1 MQNKINLSTLNAK
14 IAQEIVQFK
23 RFDLLVKHFP
33 TAKQMVEYSNFVPQ
47 YPQRKNSVLA
57 LLVQSGDAFLLRRFW
72 DFYFVKQSAPA
83 ECEEKFLDGTD
94 AAGQMIN
101 YHYFR
106 NDAPF
111 EVLREEAAFRN
122 VDCADFNYSLTPKQ
136 AARWKIYSFLKQK
149 RKSLEKKKPL
159 SVNISPFERKFD
171 ASTKTI
177 NEAVT
182 LPNSGAWQK
191 DVKPFDKVVFVR
203 DKENFSEQVDLDIAS
218 DVSFTEQVFRNAD
231 FPDEFFWAGDMLRL
245 WNKAFPKFE
254 KNEAAL
260 FFAKNNG
267 VLMLHQDRSSQKL
280 NLKSGNDASAYLQ
293 YNNDDFLVFGINYKK
308 CYLEEKYFQNIIRHE
323 LTHGVDLFDDK
334 VCSYEF
340 SESDFMKFCDVLLY
354 QERHNFVRN
363 VVNYYSPEDRR
374 VELLA
379 KIMERDSEAV
389 NNHPLIPSIKNSF
402 TAFTKWRLENNQQKI
417 EQFNGLVRKNLG
429 EHRYNKWCE
438 VFDAFEDYAAS
449 DTSFDW
455 KHAWDKPD
463 AKNEKKF
470 RAFLSHFY
478 KTLGTGERIVDIW
491 ENKLAHMADD
501 FLDKNSSQKRFSALD
516 LFGKNIKNKE
526 I

>member
-1 MQNKINLSTLNAK
+1 MQNKINISALNAK

-33 TAKQMVEYSNFVPQ
+33 TAKQMVEYSNFVPS

-57 LLVQSGDAFLLRRFW
+57 LLVQSGDASLLRRFW
-72 DFYFVKQSAPA
+72 DFYFVKQSSPA
-83 ECEEKFLDGTD
+83 ECEENFLDGTD
-94 AAGQMIN
+94 AVGQMMN

-122 VDCADFNYSLTPKQ
+122 VDCPDVNYSLTPKQ

-149 RKSLEKKKPL
+149 RKALEKKKPL
-159 SVNISPFERKFD
+159 SVNISFFERKYD
-171 ASTKTI
+171 AQTKTI
-177 NEAVT
+177 HEAVT
-182 LPNSGAWQK
+182 LPHNGVWQMG
-191 DVKPFDKVVFVR
+191 VKPFDKVVFVR
-203 DKENFSEQVDLDIAS
+203 DRENFSEQVGVDIAS
-218 DVSFTEQVFRNAD
+218 DIPFTEQVFRNAD

-245 WNKAFPKFE
+245 WNKTFPKFE

-267 VLMLHQDRSSQKL
+267 VLMLHQDRSSKKL
-280 NLKSGNDASAYLQ
+280 NLKSGKDAAAYLQ
-293 YNNDDFLVFGINYKK
+293 YNNDDFLVFGINHKQ
-308 CYLEEKYFQNIIRHE
+308 CSLEENNLQNTIRHE
-323 LTHGVDLFDDK
+323 LAHGVDLFNDK
-334 VCSYEF
+334 ACSQEF

-363 VVNYYSPEDRR
+363 VVNSYNTEDRR

-389 NNHPLIPSIKNSF
+389 NNHPLLPAIKKSF
-402 TAFTKWRLENNQQKI
+402 TAFTNWRLENNLQKI
-417 EQFNGLVRKNLG
+417 EQFNGLVRENLG
-429 EHRYNKWCE
+429 GHRYDKWCDMIN
-438 VFDAFEDYAAS
+438 VFEDYAGSDAS
-449 DTSFDW
+449 
-455 KHAWDKPD
+455 WDKPEE
-463 AKNEKKF
+463 KNEKKL
-470 RAFLSHFY
+470 RAFLSRFY
-478 KTLGTGERIVDIW
+478 QTLGTSERIVDIW
-491 ENKLAHMADD
+491 ENKLAHMADE